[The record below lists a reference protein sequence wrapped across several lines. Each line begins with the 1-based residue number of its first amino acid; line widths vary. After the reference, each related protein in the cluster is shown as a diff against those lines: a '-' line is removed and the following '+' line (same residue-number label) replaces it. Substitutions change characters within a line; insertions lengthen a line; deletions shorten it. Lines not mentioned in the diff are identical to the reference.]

1 MKILQAA
8 FFAVFLILI
17 QSRASAQS
25 AVDSLEIL
33 DPFTQHDQI
42 RKIINSYF
50 SIWDGGSEILIKK
63 YNEQIAGA
71 RKFNSLK
78 DENDALI
85 KSGDLYF
92 RAGLYSTALKNYFLT
107 LKNFE
112 SIHDSLNAAFV
123 QIKIGRTYYFS
134 DLGPAEDYI
143 QRGANVLRNA
153 KDTEFLSCA
162 YYAQS
167 TVEKDP
173 AKKILLAKK
182 ALELQREVLKKKPD
196 DYKANENLSR
206 YLNAAERYDEALAV
220 AEKIGDKWL
229 TVLYLNN
236 LGYKMV
242 KEGKYRESLNIF
254 FKSLRICKEA
264 RLKTFLRNTYEN
276 VARAYRFLGNWERSA
291 YYQQLMHFV
300 EESLYTEQFTIQASE
315 FNVKY
320 ETGKKELENVYLKK
334 EKETLAENIRVGKL
348 QNILLI
354 ISVLFVSI
362 ISFSIFLSRRK
373 IKAANIL
380 LDKQKEELENLNSE
394 LKRSEENLK
403 IAQSTAH
410 LANWEWDF
418 NNDELTFSDELPK
431 IYDVS
436 QEKLKSNFRKI
447 IIEKIHPEDR
457 AQFINYFGSDL
468 KNITNEDREYRILI
482 GNKTKWVRAKRIVL
496 KDSEGRVTKIF
507 GTVQNITTSK
517 EDEEIKIKIAAR
529 QSFTKQL
536 IESQEEERKRIA
548 GELHDS
554 IGQDI
559 LLIKNRAML
568 GLQAEIKDEFL
579 LEQLNAI
586 NNSASEMLHVVRE
599 TAFDL
604 RPAHLERLGL
614 TETIISVLQK
624 IKETTKININHN
636 IENIDD
642 IFPAEK
648 EIYLFR
654 IIQEGI
660 NNIIKHSE
668 AANAFVEV
676 SKKNGSLLLNII
688 DDGKGFEMNADVET
702 SGGFG
707 LNNIL
712 SRIEILKG
720 DLEIF
725 SGPAK
730 GTKLGITIPVETND

>member
-1 MKILQAA
+1 MKKFLYL
-8 FFAVFLILI
+8 FLIANLVI
-17 QSRASAQS
+17 LKVNTVAQTP
-25 AVDSLEIL
+25 VDSLDIL

-42 RKIINSYF
+42 RKIINTHF
-50 SIWDGGSEILIKK
+50 SIWDDGSEILIKK

-92 RAGLYSTALKNYFLT
+92 RAGLYNSALKNYFLA

-112 SIHDSLNAAFV
+112 SSHDSMNAAFV

-134 DLGPAEDYI
+134 DLGPAEAYI
-143 QRGANVLRNA
+143 QRGANVLKNSA
-153 KDTEFLSCA
+153 DPELLSYS

-167 TVEKDP
+167 TVEKEP
-173 AKKILLAKK
+173 AKKNLLAQK
-182 ALELQREVLKKKPD
+182 ALDIQRKVIEKKPD
-196 DYKANENLSR
+196 DYTANENLSR
-206 YLNAAERYDEALAV
+206 YLNANEQYEEALAV
-220 AEKIGDKWL
+220 AEKIGDEWL
-229 TVLYLNN
+229 EVLYLNN
-236 LGYKMV
+236 LGFKMV
-242 KEGKYRESLNIF
+242 REGMHRESLRIF

-276 VARAYRFLGNWERSA
+276 IARAYRLLGNWEKSA
-291 YYQQLMHFV
+291 YYLQLMHFV

-320 ETGKKELENVYLKK
+320 ETEKKELENAYLKK
-334 EKETLAENIRVGKL
+334 EKEILAENIRVGKF

-362 ISFSIFLSRRK
+362 ISFLIFLSRRK
-373 IKAANIL
+373 IKAANTL
-380 LDKQKEELENLNSE
+380 LDNQKAELENLNSE

-410 LANWEWDF
+410 LANWEW
-418 NNDELTFSDELPK
+418 NYNSDELTFSDELPQ
-431 IYDVS
+431 IYGVDAG
-436 QEKLKSNFRKI
+436 ELKSNFRKI
-447 IIEKIHPEDR
+447 ITEKIYPADR
-457 AQFINYFGSDL
+457 AQFNNYFNRDFQEIGS
-468 KNITNEDREYRILI
+468 EEREYRILKE
-482 GNKTKWVRAKRIVL
+482 GNIRWVRAKRVAL
-496 KDSEGRVTKIF
+496 KNDEGTLIKIF
-507 GTVQNITTSK
+507 GTVQDITASK
-517 EDEEIKIKIAAR
+517 EDEEIKIKIAAQ

-559 LLIKNRAML
+559 LLIKNRALL
-568 GLQAEIKDEFL
+568 GLQTEIKDEFL

-586 NNSASEMLHVVRE
+586 NNAASDMIHVIRE

-614 TETIISVLQK
+614 TETINSVLQK
-624 IKETTKININHN
+624 IKETTKININYN
-636 IENIDD
+636 IENIDN

-668 AANAFVEV
+668 AANAVIEI
-676 SKKNGSLLLNII
+676 SRMNDSLLLNII
-688 DDGKGFEMNADVET
+688 DDGKGFELNAGVET

-712 SRIEILKG
+712 NRIKILNGNFEIT
-720 DLEIF
+720 
-725 SGPAK
+725 SAPAK
-730 GTKLGITIPVETND
+730 GTRLQITIPVESNG